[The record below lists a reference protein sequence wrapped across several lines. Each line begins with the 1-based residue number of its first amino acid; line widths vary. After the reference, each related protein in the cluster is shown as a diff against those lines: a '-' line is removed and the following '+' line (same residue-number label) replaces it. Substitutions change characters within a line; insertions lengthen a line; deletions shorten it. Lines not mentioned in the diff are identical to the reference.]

1 MTASR
6 RGRSHELFER
16 AKERIPGGVNSP
28 VRAFR
33 GVGGEPVFFARGK
46 GPYLYDVDGNEYVD
60 YVGSWGPLILGHAHE
75 EILEAIAR
83 AAVDGTSF
91 GAPTEREVEFADELC
106 RAVPSMDMVRLV
118 SSGTEATMAALRVA
132 RGFTR
137 RNKIVKIDGGY
148 HGASD
153 TLLVAGGSGIAT
165 LGIPGSLG
173 VTPGTAADTLTVP
186 WNDEAAM
193 RAVFAADENRGQIA
207 AVIVEPICG
216 NIGCV
221 PPAPGWLQF
230 LRELTRKEGAV
241 LIFDEVMTGFRVA
254 FGGAQ
259 ALYGVEPDMTT
270 LGKIVGGGLPVGAYG
285 GKKEIMSAVA
295 PVGGVY
301 QAGTL
306 SGNPLAVAAGRKMLE
321 LLSRQGV
328 YESLEQSSAKLVDGI
343 GAIARERGVPLT
355 ANRVG
360 SMFTGFFS
368 DAPVTDYASA
378 KKSDAARFGR
388 FFHAMLDAGVY
399 LAPSQFEAA
408 FVSTAHDGRAIE
420 RTLEAARRAFAGI

>member
-1 MTASR
+1 
-6 RGRSHELFER
+6 
-16 AKERIPGGVNSP
+16 
-28 VRAFR
+28 
-33 GVGGEPVFFARGK
+33 
-46 GPYLYDVDGNEYVD
+46 
-60 YVGSWGPLILGHAHE
+60 
-75 EILEAIAR
+75 
-83 AAVDGTSF
+83 
-91 GAPTEREVEFADELC
+91 
-106 RAVPSMDMVRLV
+106 
-118 SSGTEATMAALRVA
+118 
-132 RGFTR
+132 
-137 RNKIVKIDGGY
+137 
-148 HGASD
+148 
-153 TLLVAGGSGIAT
+153 
-165 LGIPGSLG
+165 
-173 VTPGTAADTLTVP
+173 
-186 WNDEAAM
+186 
-193 RAVFAADENRGQIA
+193 
-207 AVIVEPICG
+207 
-216 NIGCV
+216 V

-343 GAIARERGVPLT
+343 GAIARERGVPLA

-368 DAPVTDYASA
+368 DAPVTDYATA

-388 FFHAMLDAGVY
+388 FFHALLDAGVY